1 MDPIF
6 IYYNNLKLA
15 ENKQFTL
22 EFSDKDLLQAIV
34 LLKKIE
40 TTF

>member
-6 IYYNNLKLA
+6 IYYNNLILA

-22 EFSDKDLLQAIV
+22 EFSDEDLLQGIV
-34 LLKKIE
+34 FLKK
-40 TTF
+40 

>member
-15 ENKQFTL
+15 ENKKFTL
-22 EFSDKDLLQAIV
+22 EFSDKDLLQGIV